1 LANFIFMLTRDDVT
15 VPDALEL
22 VELVLATDLQHV
34 GFKDVGLAHDEM
46 QILVDRLHDAG
57 RTVHLEVVSI
67 SESDELRSAEIGRDL
82 GVDYILGGTRWR
94 SVSELLA
101 GSGIKYFPYP
111 GRISQHPA
119 VLDGSVTQIVD
130 DVQAMGSSVDG
141 INLLAYRHVSRDGAE
156 LLNAV
161 RLYDRRRRPRSKDRP
176 RRLARR
182 SNRGHP
188 QRCGPDL
195 RDHVARGGLTW
206 MTTPQ

>member
-1 LANFIFMLTRDDVT
+1 
-15 VPDALEL
+15 
-22 VELVLATDLQHV
+22 
-34 GFKDVGLAHDEM
+34 
-46 QILVDRLHDAG
+46 
-57 RTVHLEVVSI
+57 VHLEVVSI

-161 RLYDRRRRPRSKDRP
+161 RQRVLVPIIAAGSIDSVERIRAVRDRGAWGFTIGAAA
-176 RRLARR
+176 L
-182 SNRGHP
+182 
-188 QRCGPDL
+188 DL
-195 RDHVARGGLTW
+195 KIVPGGSLVDQIEVTLSDAGRTYE
-206 MTTPQ
+206 TTSQEVG